1 MPRDKKMIHRATSD
15 TSDVEV
21 SSDEDKD
28 EIAPEMEKKDE
39 VVNEELE
46 EKRKEQLKNVILK
59 RSLALKKQSRER
71 VGLTQK
77 R

>member
-1 MPRDKKMIHRATSD
+1 
-15 TSDVEV
+15 V